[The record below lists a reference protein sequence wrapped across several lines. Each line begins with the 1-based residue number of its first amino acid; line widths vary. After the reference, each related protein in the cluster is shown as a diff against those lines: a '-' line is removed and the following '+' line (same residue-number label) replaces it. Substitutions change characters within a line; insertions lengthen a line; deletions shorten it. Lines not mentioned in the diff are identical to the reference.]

1 MEGNDHIP
9 WCRSGYREERDWSV
23 ENRHLRNV
31 AEFSDVNVGDSQRD
45 AKVSSPPM
53 PEGVSSHW
61 TKPPEL
67 GESEGP

>member
-1 MEGNDHIP
+1 MD
-9 WCRSGYREERDWSV
+9 
-23 ENRHLRNV
+23 NRHLRNV

-53 PEGVSSHW
+53 PEGVSSHV

-67 GESEGP
+67 GESEWP